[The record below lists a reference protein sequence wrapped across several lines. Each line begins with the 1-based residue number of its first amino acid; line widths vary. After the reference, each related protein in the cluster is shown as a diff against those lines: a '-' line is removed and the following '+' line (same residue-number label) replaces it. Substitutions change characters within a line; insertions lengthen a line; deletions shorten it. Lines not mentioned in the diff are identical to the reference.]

1 MNTQLEV
8 EPKAVVFTA
17 LNNLHSEVCGVFDLG
32 PFAKNYPEG
41 KLLRLTLLPDGDV
54 TVESAARPSTAPG
67 GITIEFA
74 VERTPEYAADN
85 YEDIE
90 HLTEE
95 ARQWEHAHGA
105 EVDRWIAGLVARN

>member
-17 LNNLHSEVCGVFDLG
+17 LNNLHSEVCAVFDSTTS
-32 PFAKNYPEG
+32 YPEG
-41 KLLRLTLLPDGDV
+41 KLLRLTLHPDGDV
-54 TVESAARPSTAPG
+54 SIESAARPSTAPEG
-67 GITIEFA
+67 SITIKFA

-95 ARQWEHAHGA
+95 ARQWELAHGA